1 MCTHLKKTLDYLFAE
16 HGIKVVSK
24 VNGKS
29 WGVGYLVDGKIPF
42 EQIVKDK
49 KLDGGVG
56 FSEKEGLISCRA
68 CWENI
73 AEHDRY
79 RNNWS

>member
-1 MCTHLKKTLDYLFAE
+1 MCIHLKKTLDYLLKE
-16 HGIKVVSK
+16 HGIEVVSK

-29 WGVGYLVDGKIPF
+29 WGVGYLVGGKIPF
-42 EQIVKDK
+42 EQILRER
-49 KLDGGVG
+49 KLDEAVG
-56 FSEKEGLISCRA
+56 FSKEEELISCRA

-79 RNNWS
+79 KNNWH